1 MSSTV
6 SYHKGAERPSLSLW
20 LVDDDG
26 SLIDFST
33 GYTFSFKIGIVGSA
47 ATVTKTSGITGAA
60 GAGTAPTGTPN
71 VTVAW
76 AADELNIAARRYT
89 WQLTATTSSL
99 DRIFSGTF
107 YIVGIV
113 T

>member
-1 MSSTV
+1 MSTTI
-6 SYHKGAERPSLSLW
+6 SYHKGAERPSLGLW

-26 SLIDFST
+26 ALVDFST
-33 GYTFSFKIGIVGSA
+33 GYTFSFKIGTPGTA

-60 GAGTAPTGTPN
+60 GAGSAPTGTPN

-76 AADELNIAARRYT
+76 VADELDITAGRYT
-89 WQLTATTSSL
+89 WQLTCTSSSL
-99 DRIFSGTF
+99 DRIYSGTF
-107 YIVGIV
+107 YIVDVV